1 MKAPDTHSTNLS
13 SAAMPDKPDLAE
25 NPTPTG
31 KPSGFRTLVGY
42 HVVVWRENYA
52 EIELALGP
60 QHMNSVGITHGGVY
74 MAMLDAAFGHAVTW
88 CPVPAHV
95 RRSVTLS
102 LTTSFLT
109 PAKTGVIKAVG
120 RLEGVSERIATASGE
135 VVDEAGQVL
144 AVGQGS
150 FRYFRGS
157 ERVEGVPR
165 GSKAPR

>member
-1 MKAPDTHSTNLS
+1 MPGQPDR
-13 SAAMPDKPDLAE
+13 AE

-42 HVVVWRENYA
+42 RAIVWRENYA

-60 QHMNSVGITHGGVY
+60 QHMNSLGITHGGVY
-74 MAMLDAAFGHAVTW
+74 VAMLDAAFGHAVTW
-88 CPVPAHV
+88 CSVPGHV
-95 RRSVTLS
+95 RNCVTLS
-102 LTTSFLT
+102 LTTSFLA
-109 PAKTGVIKAVG
+109 PATSGVIKAIG
-120 RLEGVSERIATASGE
+120 RLDGIAERIATTSGE
-135 VVDEAGQVL
+135 VVDEAGQLL

-165 GSKAPR
+165 PNDLAARPT